1 MHATSLRLIA
11 APYTPFHADGS
22 LNAAVVPR
30 QVELLTAGGV
40 DGAFICGTTGESM
53 SLTIDERIEL
63 AKRWIDVAAGQ
74 LPVIVHVGHTALA
87 DCRTLAAHAHEIG
100 ASAIAAMAPFFAK
113 PATVEDL
120 VAFCA
125 DVAAAAPGLPF
136 YYYHIPSMTNVH
148 FAMADFLRAAAG
160 KIPTLSG
167 LKYSH
172 NDLYDLGAC
181 LRMDDGRHEVL
192 FGMDQIL
199 VSALALGV
207 RGAVGSTYNFI
218 APLYR
223 RIERA
228 LAAGEIETAAR
239 EQARSME
246 FVATCLKFGPAA
258 FAAGK
263 AVMKA
268 AGVDC
273 GPVRS
278 PLRQLSEEQYE
289 QLVEELERIEFFRDC
304 SRVPEAKATTVA
316 EQNRMPL

>member
-1 MHATSLRLIA
+1 MHSPPLRLIA
-11 APYTPFHADGS
+11 APYTPLHADGS
-22 LNAAVVPR
+22 LNTAVVPQ

-63 AKRWIDVAAGQ
+63 AKRWVDAAAGR

-100 ASAIAAMAPFFAK
+100 AAAIAAMAPCFAK
-113 PATVEDL
+113 PDTVEDL

-125 DVAAAAPGLPF
+125 EIAAAAPDLPF
-136 YYYHIPSMTNVH
+136 YYYHIPGMTNVN
-148 FAMADFLRAAAG
+148 FAMADFLRAATG
-160 KIPTLSG
+160 KIPTLAG

-181 LRMDDGRHEVL
+181 LRMDEGRHEIL
-192 FGMDQIL
+192 FGMDQVL

-223 RIERA
+223 RVERA
-228 LAAGEIETAAR
+228 LAAGAVETAAR

-246 FVATCLKFGPAA
+246 LVATCRTFGPAA

-268 AGVDC
+268 VGVDC
-273 GPVRS
+273 GPVRP
-278 PLRQLSEEQYE
+278 PLRPLSDEQYE
-289 QLVEELERIEFFRDC
+289 QLLGDLDRIGFLRDC
-304 SRVPEAKATTVA
+304 VRVAKAKIAAVA
-316 EQNRMPL
+316 ER